1 MRPNLRQIV
10 FALLAVSASAPLAWA
25 ASPDIAAQTA
35 TEIRAAD
42 IAFAQLAA
50 NIGAA
55 RAFAQTMDYRDGVQY
70 GGPKP
75 VRGAAAIFASLGG
88 DAPEKTHL
96 AWVPTG
102 AFGSRG
108 GDMGVTLGDY
118 TLTKIGQAAPI
129 ETGRYVTVWRRDAK
143 GVWKG
148 LVDIDETDAKPIE
161 NAVARAAQP
170 PKPAP

>member
-1 MRPNLRQIV
+1 MRSILRQVV
-10 FALLAVSASAPLAWA
+10 FALLAACITAPLALA
-25 ASPDIAAQTA
+25 AKPDIAAQTA
-35 TEIRAAD
+35 AEIRAAD
-42 IAFAQLAA
+42 IAFAQAA
-50 NIGAA
+50 ATVGAA
-55 RAFAQTMDYRDGVQY
+55 RAFAQTMDPQDGLQY
-70 GGPKP
+70 GGAKP
-75 VRGAAAIFASLGG
+75 VRGAAAIFAALGG

-118 TLTKIGQAAPI
+118 TLTKIGQTVPI

-148 LVDIDETDAKPIE
+148 LVDIGETDAKPIE
-161 NAVARAAQP
+161 NAVARATQP
-170 PKPAP
+170 PKSAP